1 MGLKGIISVSGLPGL
16 YKVLAQSKTGFIVE
30 SLVDQKRMPVS
41 STQKI
46 SMLEDISVYTTAD
59 DMPLKEVLLKIK
71 EKEATGKIVD
81 SKAEPDKLRSFFK
94 ELIPEFDEERVYP
107 SDMKKMINWFHLVK
121 DIVDVED
128 EKEEEDQKTEES
140 QMPAEEPVAADV
152 VAKDVTE
159 KKKSKAK
166 AKEEDITAEGKP
178 KPAKSK
184 KQKETK

>member
-30 SLVDQKRMPVS
+30 SLADQKRMPVS

-46 SMLEDISVYTTAD
+46 SKLEDISVYTTTD

-71 EKEATGKIVD
+71 ERAASGKIVD
-81 SKAEPDKLRSFFK
+81 SKAEPDKLRAFFK
-94 ELIPEFDEERVYP
+94 EMIPEFDEERVYP

-128 EKEEEDQKTEES
+128 EKDEEKEEAPEKQPEDTV
-140 QMPAEEPVAADV
+140 MAETPEVAEPV
-152 VAKDVTE
+152 
-159 KKKSKAK
+159 KKKSKVKSKDETTSEEIK
-166 AKEEDITAEGKP
+166 A
-178 KPAKSK
+178 KPAKAK

>member
-46 SMLEDISVYTTAD
+46 SMLEDISVYTTTD

-71 EKEATGKIVD
+71 EKEASGKIVD
-81 SKAEPDKLRSFFK
+81 SKAEPDKLRAFFK
-94 ELIPEFDEERVYP
+94 EIIPEFDEERVYP

-128 EKEEEDQKTEES
+128 EKDEDEVKGEES
-140 QMPAEEPVAADV
+140 ETTTEEPVTTDAD
-152 VAKDVTE
+152 AKDEPV
-159 KKKSKAK
+159 KKKSKPK
-166 AKEEDITAEGKP
+166 AKEEIKADKGGAKT
-178 KPAKSK
+178 AKSK

>member
-16 YKVLAQSKTGFIVE
+16 YKVLVQSKSGFIVE
-30 SLVDQKRMPVS
+30 SLADHKRMPVS

-71 EKEATGKIVD
+71 ERAASGNIVE
-81 SKAEPDKLRSFFK
+81 SKAEPDKLRAFFK

-128 EKEEEDQKTEES
+128 EKEETTETQTEES
-140 QMPAEEPVAADV
+140 VETDISAVSEPV
-152 VAKDVTE
+152 
-159 KKKSKAK
+159 KKKSRAKSVAGTTSEKDGSKPAK
-166 AKEEDITAEGKP
+166 AKKP
-178 KPAKSK
+178 
-184 KQKETK
+184 KETK